1 MTAMP
6 PRLSPPPPARWKWT
20 REQYHEMGRLGFFRG
35 KRVELIDGEVRP
47 MSPMNDPHGLAV
59 VFTSEALRLLFG
71 EQFTHR
77 VQLPMRLWN
86 GDEPEPDVAVI
97 AGPPRSHTGHPP
109 TAVLVVEIAD
119 TSFEFD
125 THEKAGLY
133 AAAGVPEY
141 WVLDLERRRLLVFR
155 GPKPAASEPFGHR
168 YESLLSLDPD
178 QKLSPLA
185 APDASVKVADL
196 LP

>member
-6 PRLSPPPPARWKWT
+6 PRLPSPPARWKWT
-20 REQYHEMGRLGFFRG
+20 REQYYEMARLGFFRG

-47 MSPMNDPHGLAV
+47 MSPINFPHTIALELMERFLESAFGAGYWVRTQSPFV
-59 VFTSEALRLLFG
+59 VPTG
-71 EQFTHR
+71 
-77 VQLPMRLWN
+77 
-86 GDEPEPDVAVI
+86 EPEPDLVVVP
-97 AGPPRSHTGHPP
+97 GQPRDHSAHPT
-109 TAVLVVEIAD
+109 TATLIVEIAD

-178 QKLSPLA
+178 QKASPLA
-185 APDASVKVADL
+185 APNASIKVADL